1 MTPDL
6 LVSYSNLMEKIT
18 KRQKQLLE
26 IIYNY
31 IRDTGYPPTFE
42 EMRENLS
49 VSSNQSIIDLLEKL
63 KHGKLI
69 SRNEGAR
76 SITILPFG
84 YKAINKYPLIALAGT
99 VGAGLPIES
108 IEVEGEW
115 QAVQSVVG
123 DKLEKLKDGVFLLKI
138 FGDSMINA
146 GIDNGAIVLVKEQKE
161 FVSGDIVYAQIGDS
175 ATVKR
180 FISDSKPPFLY
191 LKPENPNY
199 SIIHFTEEMTLRGKV
214 ISIIKNGQWKLVD

>member
-1 MTPDL
+1 
-6 LVSYSNLMEKIT
+6 MEKIT

-42 EMRENLS
+42 EMRENLG
-49 VSSNQSIIDLLEKL
+49 VSSNQSIIDLLQKL
-63 KHGKLI
+63 LKSNFIKKGE
-69 SRNEGAR
+69 SSAR

-84 YKAINKYPLIALAGT
+84 YKAIDKLPLIALAGT
-99 VGAGLPIES
+99 ASAGLPIES

-115 QAVQSVVG
+115 QSIHSDFIG
-123 DKLEKLKDGVFLLKI
+123 DKLAKFKNDVFLLKI
-138 FGDSMINA
+138 SGDSMINA
-146 GIDNGAIVLVKEQKE
+146 GIDDGAIVLVKEQKE

-180 FISDSKPPFLY
+180 FISDNKPPFLY
-191 LKPENPNY
+191 LKPENPDY
-199 SIIHFTEEMTLRGKV
+199 SIIHFTEDVTLKGKI
-214 ISIIKNGQWKLVD
+214 ISVIKNGQWKLVN